1 MMALLDVAS
10 YEAFLWTRR
19 GCCHF
24 SWGWKSTAY
33 ADMSSTAPMTIMHPS
48 MHVFDF
54 FVAGKLSVSASETA
68 GASSCLLP
76 FTRYVR
82 MHVQLVICFIACKSG
97 NGLGQNRIFWSGL
110 SFGLAWFGGGMG

>member
-1 MMALLDVAS
+1 LDATGVLPF
-10 YEAFLWTRR
+10 FLGMEINGICRYVIDR
-19 GCCHF
+19 
-24 SWGWKSTAY
+24 ANDDN
-33 ADMSSTAPMTIMHPS
+33 AS

-82 MHVQLVICFIACKSG
+82 MHVQPVICFIAC
-97 NGLGQNRIFWSGL
+97 R
-110 SFGLAWFGGGMG
+110 